1 MSTVVDSLN
10 EKMAGTRPAPSTANT
25 SAPLTVLD
33 VLMLLWT
40 RRVLLGKAAAI
51 GAAAGLALA
60 FLLPV
65 EYTAVTTIL
74 PPAPS
79 SSLASAFAA
88 QSGELGLLA
97 GLASSSLGIR
107 NPADLCVLMLRS
119 RTVEDAVIERFG
131 LMQEY
136 RKKRMSDTRT
146 ALQRRTSVT
155 LNLKSGLIAIAARDH
170 DPGRA
175 AELANGYVDEFRRFS
190 ASLAMTEAGQRRRF
204 FEQQLLQA
212 RNDLTDAEEAFKNTQ
227 QSTGMLDPGAAAKA
241 SLESAVVLRAQIAA
255 KEVELHTMSTYATA
269 ANPRLVQLKQGIAA
283 LEAQLAELGGSAP
296 DDVADDMLI
305 PKGKIPEAGAE
316 YLRRLRDVKYQETL
330 VAILARQYEIARL
343 DEARQGAA
351 IEVVDLAVTPDRRSS
366 PKRLATLLGCIA
378 FALLCAGFWVIHM
391 RNSPQ
396 WDLRRPAL
404 NVFLAVVLLALAPQ
418 AFAQLG
424 GTQATEPPAGS
435 ADCSDA
441 AGYAQGVPCGAQ
453 EQNRLTGQSRMATS
467 PDLTGTLIGPA
478 RGEQSG
484 QSTSD
489 GRLLEMLRDAERRE
503 RAAQPPGPRTEFE
516 QMAADSAGRPLT
528 IFGQSLFDNPPET
541 FAPADGAQVPS
552 DYVVGPGD
560 QLRIRVWG
568 QLNADLSIQ
577 VDRSGQVY
585 IPQVGEVPV
594 AGVRFSDLEGVL
606 TRAVGQFFK
615 SYNLAVSMGRLH
627 QIQVFV
633 VGQARAPGMYTVGSL
648 STLVNAV
655 FASGGPLPQ
664 GSLRQ
669 IQLRR
674 GAQIVQ
680 EFDLYDL
687 LVNGDKSH
695 DLPLQS
701 GDVVLIPPVGPLVAI
716 AGSVNAPAI
725 YELRERATLGSLI
738 QMAGG
743 LSSVADG
750 SNATVERISKD
761 RVRTIHE
768 FTLDANGL
776 AFPLQGGDIVHIS
789 SIVPRFDDTVT
800 LRGYVADPGRY
811 PYTPGMRVRDLL
823 PNAQALLSREY
834 WLERAGTTNGREREY
849 PVRKILPPVP
859 QVSPNP
865 APLAPASEAQVQPQ
879 SAPVAEPVAIQ
890 EVRQETLPQYYE
902 RLADSETLSDPGIN
916 ETNANASPNNG
927 SENQSDALTRDLRQ
941 LVPSVNWRYALI
953 QRVDPVTLK
962 TELISFD
969 LGKAVVD
976 GDAASNLA
984 LAPGDIVTVF
994 SQQDITVPQ
1003 LAQTR
1008 YVKVE
1013 GEVEH
1018 PGVYEIAQGQTLRDA
1033 LEAAGGLT
1041 AKAYPYGARF
1051 TRESARIEQQKGL
1064 DEMVR
1069 TAEAE
1074 VRASM
1079 VHAVAAGAQDASKES
1094 AQQSLLASLRSIQAS
1109 GRIVLAMRPDAASLA
1124 DFPPIAL
1131 EDGDRIVIPARTDT
1145 VTVSGA
1151 VYNPA
1156 SFVYDPHRKVGNYL
1170 EMAGKGALNA
1180 NPHRAF
1186 VLRADGSVISRQ
1198 EAGGFFHSGFDQL
1211 PMHPGDQIVVPERVN
1226 NGVVQ
1231 ALHDWPQILTPLALT
1246 SLAIA
1251 AVAP

>member
-10 EKMAGTRPAPSTANT
+10 EKIAVPRPAPGRANE

-33 VLMLLWT
+33 LLTLLWA
-40 RRVLLGKAAAI
+40 RRRLLGKAAAL

-65 EYTAVTTIL
+65 EYKAVTTIL
-74 PPAPS
+74 PPTPS

-146 ALQRRTSVT
+146 ALERHTSVT
-155 LNLKSGLIAIAARDH
+155 LNLKSGLIAITARDR
-170 DPGRA
+170 DPRRA
-175 AELANGYVDEFRRFS
+175 AGLANGYVDEFRKFS

-204 FEQQLLQA
+204 FEEQLLQA
-212 RNDLTDAEEAFKNTQ
+212 RSNLTDAEEAFRNMQ

-255 KEVELHTMSTYATA
+255 REVELNTMSTYATA

-296 DDVADDMLI
+296 DDVADDALI
-305 PKGKIPEAGAE
+305 PKGKIPAAGAE
-316 YLRRLRDVKYQETL
+316 YLRRLRDLKYQEAL
-330 VAILARQYEIARL
+330 VEILSRQYEIARL
-343 DEARQGAA
+343 DEARQGAT
-351 IEVVDLAVTPDRRSS
+351 IQIVDLAVPPDKRSS
-366 PKRLATLLGCIA
+366 PKRLATLLGCIVL
-378 FALLCAGFWVIHM
+378 ALCCAGFWVIHL
-391 RNSPQ
+391 RNAPQ
-396 WDLRRPAL
+396 WNLRRQATGLIPAL
-404 NVFLAVVLLALAPQ
+404 VLLALAPY
-418 AFAQLG
+418 AFAQLPDA
-424 GTQATEPPAGS
+424 QATEPSAGS
-435 ADCSDA
+435 ADCTDA
-441 AGYAQGVPCGAQ
+441 AGYAQGVPCGTQ
-453 EQNRLTGQSRMATS
+453 EQNRLTGQSRSATS
-467 PDLTGTLIGPA
+467 QDLTGALIGPA
-478 RGEQSG
+478 RGEEPG
-484 QSTSD
+484 QRLSE
-489 GRLLEMLRDAERRE
+489 GQLLEMLRNAERRE
-503 RAAQPPGPRTEFE
+503 RAALPPGPHTEFE
-516 QMAADSAGRPLT
+516 QMAADSAGRPLA

-560 QLRIRVWG
+560 ELRIRVWG

-577 VDRSGQVY
+577 ADRSGQIY

-615 SYNLAVSMGRLH
+615 SFSLAVSMGRLH

-664 GSLRQ
+664 GSLRR

-695 DLPLQS
+695 DLPLQT
-701 GDVVLIPPVGPLVAI
+701 GDVVLIPPVGPLVAV

-750 SNATVERISKD
+750 SNATVERITQD

-768 FTLDANGL
+768 FPLDATGL

-789 SIVPRFDDTVT
+789 SIVPRFDDTIT
-800 LRGYVADPGRY
+800 LRGYVANPGRY
-811 PYTPGMRVRDLL
+811 PYAPGMRVRDLL
-823 PNAQALLSREY
+823 PNAQALLSRQY
-834 WLERAGTTNGREREY
+834 WLERAGTTNGRETEY
-849 PVRKILPPVP
+849 PVRKILPPAPTVG
-859 QVSPNP
+859 PNR
-865 APLAPASEAQVQPQ
+865 AQLAPTGEAGLQSQPPPIV
-879 SAPVAEPVAIQ
+879 PVAAQ

-902 RLADSETLSDPGIN
+902 SLAASETVSGSGTGTNSPPG
-916 ETNANASPNNG
+916 NG
-927 SENQSDALTRDLRQ
+927 SENRSDALTSDLRQ

-962 TELISFD
+962 TQLISFD

-976 GDAASNLA
+976 GDASSNLA

-994 SQQDITVPQ
+994 SQRDITVPQ
-1003 LAQTR
+1003 QAQTR

-1033 LEAAGGLT
+1033 LDAAGGLT

-1051 TRESARIEQQKGL
+1051 TRESARVEQQKGL

-1074 VRASM
+1074 VRAST
-1079 VHAVAAGAQDASKES
+1079 VHAVATGAQDATKQN

-1109 GRIVLAMRPDAASLA
+1109 GRVVLDMRPNAGSIA

-1156 SFVYDPHRKVGNYL
+1156 SFVYDPHRKVGDYL
-1170 EMAGKGALNA
+1170 ELAGKGALNA
-1180 NPHRAF
+1180 NQHRAF

-1198 EAGGFFHSGFDQL
+1198 EAGGFFHNGFDQL

-1226 NGVVQ
+1226 NGVVE

-1246 SLAIA
+1246 ALAIT